1 MEGYTNFIIRAEDK
15 GKWRLSPKLTH
26 LLPGLP
32 LRVSEG
38 DREMACRRE
47 NKQGQKL
54 GTGPFLGSLGP
65 NMKSRP
71 DSHAW
76 PTAAS
81 QSEQGPWS
89 ISHCCSCQCTK
100 LIPSSGLA
108 LCTLYPMSGSLWFCS
123 TGYYRADQ
131 DKAHMVWGN
140 SMCSEHVSTRKSHLA
155 VRTKGWRQGA
165 SGTQDPSGQ
174 P

>member
-108 LCTLYPMSGSLWFCS
+108 LCTLYPCLGVCGSAL
-123 TGYYRADQ
+123 Q
-131 DKAHMVWGN
+131 DTKGQ
-140 SMCSEHVSTRKSHLA
+140 T
-155 VRTKGWRQGA
+155 RTKPTWFGETPCAQ
-165 SGTQDPSGQ
+165 SMSQ
-174 P
+174 PGNPI